1 MNIQT
6 LRNFWNSFMLSIRIA
21 LSVVA
26 LALVSACGGGGGSG
40 AAANNSAIIGLT
52 LDNAATPT
60 KLVVANADNQTI
72 QTLTLST
79 NAVATLAGTPNTA
92 GTADGT
98 GTAAKFYEPFGITLS
113 GLDYFVA
120 DTYNNTIRKLTSAG
134 VVTTIAGTAGTAGS
148 ADGTGSAALFYGPK
162 SLVSDGTNLY
172 VNDTTNHTIRKVV
185 IGTGVTTTLAGY
197 AGTSGTTDGTG
208 SVARFY
214 APFGIAYDGTNL
226 FVTDTGN
233 QTIRKVTAAGVVT
246 TLAGTAGTSGTTDA
260 TGTAA
265 KFNNPADV
273 VSDGTNL
280 FVVDS
285 SNHTI
290 RKIVIA
296 TGVVTTLV
304 GTAGNPGSADGT
316 GAAARFNT
324 PIGMTI
330 DNAGNLYVSD
340 QNYTKIRKIVTS
352 TGVVTTI
359 SATF

>member
-1 MNIQT
+1 
-6 LRNFWNSFMLSIRIA
+6 MLSVRIA
-21 LSVVA
+21 LSA
-26 LALVSACGGGGGSG
+26 LTLALVSACGGGGGGGG
-40 AAANNSAIIGLT
+40 AAANSTAIIGLT
-52 LDNAATPT
+52 VDNAATPT

-79 NAVATLAGTPNTA
+79 NAVATLAGTANTA

-113 GLDYFVA
+113 GSDYFVA
-120 DTYNNTIRKLTSAG
+120 DTYNHTIRKLTSAG

-148 ADGTGSAALFYGPK
+148 TDGTGSAALFYGPK

-172 VNDTTNHTIRKVV
+172 VTDTSNHSIRQVV

-208 SVARFY
+208 SAARFY
-214 APFGIAYDGTNL
+214 APFGVTIQGVNL
-226 FVTDTGN
+226 YVTDTAN
-233 QTIRKVTAAGVVT
+233 HTIRKVTTGGVAT

-260 TGTAA
+260 TGTSA
-265 KFNNPADV
+265 KFNTPTGI

-280 FVVDS
+280 YVADS
-285 SNHTI
+285 GNHTI
-290 RKIVIA
+290 RKVVIVGGA
-296 TGVVTTLV
+296 VTTLA
-304 GTAGNPGSADGT
+304 GTAGTSGSADGT
-316 GAAARFNT
+316 GAAARFNQ
-324 PIGMTI
+324 PVGLTI
-330 DNAGNLYVSD
+330 DNAGNLYASD

-352 TGVVTTI
+352 TGVVTTV

>member
-1 MNIQT
+1 
-6 LRNFWNSFMLSIRIA
+6 MLSVRIA
-21 LSVVA
+21 LSA
-26 LALVSACGGGGGSG
+26 LTLALVSACGGGGGGGG
-40 AAANNSAIIGLT
+40 AAANSTAIIGLT
-52 LDNAATPT
+52 VDNAATPT

-79 NAVATLAGTPNTA
+79 NAVATLAGTANTA

-113 GLDYFVA
+113 GSDYFVA
-120 DTYNNTIRKLTSAG
+120 DTYNHTIRKLTSAG

-148 ADGTGSAALFYGPK
+148 TDGTGSAALFYGPK

-172 VNDTTNHTIRKVV
+172 VTDTSNHSIRQVV

-208 SVARFY
+208 SAARFY
-214 APFGIAYDGTNL
+214 APFGVTIQGVNL
-226 FVTDTGN
+226 YVTDTAN
-233 QTIRKVTAAGVVT
+233 HTIRKVTTGGVAT
-246 TLAGTAGTSGTTDA
+246 TLAGTAGTSGTADA
-260 TGTAA
+260 TGTSA
-265 KFNNPADV
+265 KFNTPTGI

-280 FVVDS
+280 YVADS
-285 SNHTI
+285 GNHTI
-290 RKIVIA
+290 RKVVIVGGA
-296 TGVVTTLV
+296 VTTLA
-304 GTAGNPGSADGT
+304 GTAGTSGSADGT
-316 GAAARFNT
+316 GAAARFNQ
-324 PIGMTI
+324 PVGLTI

-352 TGVVTTI
+352 TGVVTTV

>member
-1 MNIQT
+1 
-6 LRNFWNSFMLSIRIA
+6 MLPIRIA
-21 LSVVA
+21 LSVVTV
-26 LALVSACGGGGGSG
+26 ALVSACGGGGGG
-40 AAANNSAIIGLT
+40 NANYSAIIGLT
-52 LDNAATPT
+52 VDNAATPT

-79 NAVATLAGTPNTA
+79 NAVASLAGSANTA
-92 GTADGT
+92 GTTDGT
-98 GTAAKFYEPFGITLS
+98 GTTAKFYAPFGITLS
-113 GLDYFVA
+113 GTDYFVA
-120 DTYNNTIRKLTSAG
+120 DTFNHTIRKLTSAG
-134 VVTTIAGTAGTAGS
+134 VVTTIAGTAGTAG
-148 ADGTGSAALFYGPK
+148 ATDGTGSAALFYGPK

-172 VNDTTNHTIRKVV
+172 VIDTSNHAIRKVV

-208 SVARFY
+208 SAVRFY
-214 APFGIAYDGTNL
+214 APFGIAYDGTDL

-233 QTIRKVTAAGVVT
+233 QTIRKVTAAGVAT

-260 TGTAA
+260 TGTSA
-265 KFNNPADV
+265 KFSNPAGI

-280 FVVDS
+280 FVADS

-290 RKIVIA
+290 RKIVISS
-296 TGVVTTLV
+296 GVVTTLA
-304 GTAGNPGSADGT
+304 GTAGTSGSADGT
-316 GAAARFNT
+316 GASARFNS
-324 PIGMTI
+324 PIGLTI

-340 QNYTKIRKIVTS
+340 QNYTKVRKIVTS

>member
-1 MNIQT
+1 
-6 LRNFWNSFMLSIRIA
+6 MLSVRIA
-21 LSVVA
+21 LSA
-26 LALVSACGGGGGSG
+26 LTLALVSACGGGGGGGG
-40 AAANNSAIIGLT
+40 AAANSTAIIGLT
-52 LDNAATPT
+52 VDNAATPT

-79 NAVATLAGTPNTA
+79 NAVATLAGTANTA

-113 GLDYFVA
+113 GSDYFVA
-120 DTYNNTIRKLTSAG
+120 DTYNHTIRKLTSAG

-148 ADGTGSAALFYGPK
+148 TDGTGSAALFYGPK

-172 VNDTTNHTIRKVV
+172 ITDTSNHSIRQVV

-208 SVARFY
+208 SAARFY
-214 APFGIAYDGTNL
+214 APFGVTIQGVNL
-226 FVTDTGN
+226 YVTDTAN
-233 QTIRKVTAAGVVT
+233 HTIRKVTTGGVATTLAGTAGTYGSADATGTSATFNTPTGIVSDGTNLYVADSGNHTIRKVVIVGGAVT
-246 TLAGTAGTSGTTDA
+246 TLAGTAGTSG
-260 TGTAA
+260 
-265 KFNNPADV
+265 
-273 VSDGTNL
+273 
-280 FVVDS
+280 
-285 SNHTI
+285 
-290 RKIVIA
+290 
-296 TGVVTTLV
+296 
-304 GTAGNPGSADGT
+304 SADGT
-316 GAAARFNT
+316 GTAARFNQ
-324 PIGMTI
+324 PVGLTI